1 MNMRKLYKEV
11 FFIYIFLSVSI
22 NGGYAFKIGETTVAY
37 NTFLSLLL
45 LLLSIPFLK
54 KGKYNKKIL
63 FGGLIFYLCIG
74 LGILWMNLSP
84 YTGGVVKNL
93 EDWDYIISGSRFI
106 SYTIQ
111 KSDKLFNFILGGV
124 RFPIILAVASKIC
137 LKEDIKK
144 WIEKIYKT
152 IPFFVV
158 FGFIEFIMKKILS
171 INIYGIVSIF
181 IGDVAEFSKLQGF
194 TKEASQYAMTLFI
207 YTIVIVIMSKFD
219 VRKSIK
225 NKYRIDTKLLF
236 CVYILMV
243 LNTSLTSYY
252 FLILSIVILLLT
264 VNAKKKIMII
274 FSGICVLSVILII
287 GLPDYFVQRF
297 GMINQ
302 VLTTLLQG
310 NEFHSYLTSEGA
322 RLSSIYYAI
331 LAFIA
336 RPLFGV
342 GIGNTDAHSTFFA
355 ILANFGLIG
364 VVSYFYIW
372 WRFSY
377 CKTSNSKKVFWILIA
392 STLLSG
398 GLGYFSEFYLPFMCL
413 AYSISEMYRDST
425 ISYKKSH

>member
-1 MNMRKLYKEV
+1 M
-11 FFIYIFLSVSI
+11 YIFFSISI

-63 FGGLIFYLCIG
+63 FWGLIFYLCIG
-74 LGILWMNLSP
+74 LGILWMDLSP
-84 YTGGVVKNL
+84 YTGGLVQNL
-93 EDWDYIISGSRFI
+93 EDWDYIISGSRYI

-111 KSDKLFNFILGGV
+111 KSDKLFNYILSGV
-124 RFPIILAVASKIC
+124 RFPIILSVGSKIF
-137 LKEDIKK
+137 LDEDIKK

-158 FGFIEFIMKKILS
+158 FGFIEFIMKSILS

-181 IGDVAEFSKLQGF
+181 IGDVAEFSKLQGL

-252 FLILSIVILLLT
+252 FLILSIFIL
-264 VNAKKKIMII
+264 
-274 FSGICVLSVILII
+274 F
-287 GLPDYFVQRF
+287 
-297 GMINQ
+297 
-302 VLTTLLQG
+302 
-310 NEFHSYLTSEGA
+310 
-322 RLSSIYYAI
+322 
-331 LAFIA
+331 
-336 RPLFGV
+336 
-342 GIGNTDAHSTFFA
+342 
-355 ILANFGLIG
+355 
-364 VVSYFYIW
+364 
-372 WRFSY
+372 
-377 CKTSNSKKVFWILIA
+377 
-392 STLLSG
+392 
-398 GLGYFSEFYLPFMCL
+398 
-413 AYSISEMYRDST
+413 
-425 ISYKKSH
+425 